1 MEFKKKTLETQI
13 IEIFQKIS
21 PAITRL
27 IQSETDN
34 ANIVINL
41 GKTKSKN
48 KNEININPS
57 ILVNAVSDSELEFKE
72 LIIGTVVHEAIHSM
86 EEYNFNVDEDLTK
99 YKDDTEGLT
108 NIDEVLEV
116 LAGPFGKYIFEI
128 LVHSYDEFQFVKNF
142 NGLRSILEDIYKES
156 SINIKNLKPFNKFLT
171 LLFHNIT
178 GYVELDIEKYPKNI
192 KEPLKETLRVLD
204 NFSYDKNLIEDTID
218 ITIEITDICRRYNLL
233 PDVDNQTLG
242 ERRESIENFEDSVID
257 DLNKVLIPSST
268 NITSG
273 NTLEKFLGKKG
284 ADSEDEKLNFM
295 DDHVSK
301 VGTSSTV
308 YLPNGK
314 VSKLLST
321 NLPKSFKNLYT
332 NGLNTYNSLLE
343 EWDLP
348 VFKVTNKIK
357 PYFIHNKKRL
367 RISGYDQGDL
377 SPHVPLM
384 LASGRYERMFE
395 QKQRLSN
402 KSYAVSLLIDGSG
415 SMLEKDKGD
424 FYPWSLSAALI
435 GASYLAQIC
444 HELDIDFE
452 VAIFNRSFAADEL
465 ENEELYLKRK
475 MAVSSMLNT
484 NYGSNAE
491 YYFNT
496 TNHYF
501 IKKFDDS
508 WKENYE
514 KFIGLIE
521 FSRNLRE
528 SLDKIESNLDHPP
541 ASMFERGTNVD
552 ERNIMFS
559 TKRLLEKGSKTKLLA
574 VLSDGMTRGSLEDLK
589 SSINYASKVGIDVIG
604 IGIGERGTWKE
615 YINKTQIN
623 EPEELIHSIVNITNC
638 LLYTSPSPRDSR
650 VSRMPSSA

>member
-48 KNEININPS
+48 KTEININPS

-178 GYVELDIEKYPKNI
+178 RYVELDVEKYPKNI

-604 IGIGERGTWKE
+604 IGIGERGTGKE

-623 EPEELIHSIVNITNC
+623 EPEELIHSIVNITKDILIKNIEES
-638 LLYTSPSPRDSR
+638 TG
-650 VSRMPSSA
+650 VA

>member
-34 ANIVINL
+34 PNIVINL

-86 EEYNFNVDEDLTK
+86 EEYNFDVDEDLTK

-623 EPEELIHSIVNITNC
+623 EPEELIHSIVNITKDILIKNIEES
-638 LLYTSPSPRDSR
+638 TG
-650 VSRMPSSA
+650 VA

>member
-27 IQSETDN
+27 IQSTMNNDK
-34 ANIVINL
+34 IVLNL

-57 ILVNAVSDSELEFKE
+57 ILVNSVSDSDLEFKE
-72 LIIGTVVHEAIHSM
+72 VVIGTVIHEAIHSM
-86 EEYNFNVDEDLTK
+86 EDYKFDIGKDLSKFQDETD
-99 YKDDTEGLT
+99 GL
-108 NIDEVLEV
+108 NDIDEVLEV
-116 LAGPFGKYIFEI
+116 LSGPFGKYIFEI
-128 LVHSYDEFQFVKNF
+128 LVHSFEEYKFVKDF
-142 NGLRSILEDIYKES
+142 KGLRSILQDIYEES
-156 SINIKNLKPFNKFLT
+156 SINIKNLKPFNKFLI
-171 LLFHNIT
+171 LMFHSIA
-178 GYVELDIEKYPKNI
+178 GYIEIDLQSYPKSI
-192 KEPLKETLRVLD
+192 KESVRETLAILN
-204 NFSYDKNLIEDTID
+204 NFSYDRDLVED
-218 ITIEITDICRRYNLL
+218 TIEITIQIADICRRYNLL
-233 PDVDNQTLG
+233 PDVDSQTLG
-242 ERRESIENFEDSVID
+242 ERRESIEKFEDSVID

-268 NITSG
+268 NITTG

-284 ADSEDEKLNFM
+284 KESDDEKLNFM

-301 VGTSSTV
+301 IGTSTTV

-314 VSKLLST
+314 VSKLVST
-321 NLPKSFKNLYT
+321 NLPRTFNSLYK
-332 NGLNTYNSLLE
+332 NGLATYNSLLE

-384 LASGRYERMFE
+384 LGSGRYERMFE

-415 SMLEKDKGD
+415 SMLEKDKGE

-465 ENEELYLKRK
+465 ENEELYIKRK

-501 IKKFDDS
+501 IKRFDDS
-508 WKENYE
+508 WKANYE

-528 SLDKIESNLDHPP
+528 SLDKLDIKDDHPP

-574 VLSDGMTRGSLEDLK
+574 VLSDGMTRGSLNDLK
-589 SSINYASKVGIDVIG
+589 SSINYATKVGIDVIG

-623 EPEELIHSIVNITNC
+623 EPEELIHSIVNITKDILIKNIEES
-638 LLYTSPSPRDSR
+638 TG
-650 VSRMPSSA
+650 VA

>member
-27 IQSETDN
+27 IQSATNNDK
-34 ANIVINL
+34 IVLNL

-57 ILVNAVSDSELEFKE
+57 ILVNSVSDSDLEFKE
-72 LIIGTVVHEAIHSM
+72 VIIGTVIHEAIHSM
-86 EEYNFNVDEDLTK
+86 EDYKFDIDKDLSKFKDETD
-99 YKDDTEGLT
+99 GLT
-108 NIDEVLEV
+108 DIDEVLEV
-116 LAGPFGKYIFEI
+116 LSGPFGKYIFEI
-128 LVHSYDEFQFVKNF
+128 LVHSYEEVKFVDNF
-142 NGLRSILEDIYKES
+142 KGLKSILEDIYTES
-156 SINIKNLKPFNKFLT
+156 SINIKNLKPFNTFLT
-171 LLFHNIT
+171 LMFHNIA
-178 GYVELDIEKYPKNI
+178 GYIEVDFQTYPKNI
-192 KEPLKETLRVLD
+192 KESIKETLAILS
-204 NFSYDKNLIEDTID
+204 NFSYDRDLIEDTIE
-218 ITIEITDICRRYNLL
+218 ITIQIADICRRYNLL
-233 PDVDNQTLG
+233 PDVDSQTLG
-242 ERRESIENFEDSVID
+242 ERRESIEKFEDSVID

-268 NITSG
+268 NITTG
-273 NTLEKFLGKKG
+273 NTLEKFLGRKG
-284 ADSEDEKLNFM
+284 KESDDEKLNFM

-301 VGTSSTV
+301 IGTSTTV

-314 VSKLLST
+314 VSKLVST
-321 NLPKSFKNLYT
+321 NLPRSFNSLYK
-332 NGLNTYNSLLE
+332 NGLATYNSLLE
-343 EWDLP
+343 DWDLP

-465 ENEELYLKRK
+465 ENEELYIKRK

-501 IKKFDDS
+501 IKRFDDS
-508 WKENYE
+508 WKGNYE

-528 SLDKIESNLDHPP
+528 SLDKLDIKEEHPP

-574 VLSDGMTRGSLEDLK
+574 VLSDGMTRGSLNDLK
-589 SSINYASKVGIDVIG
+589 SSINYATKVGIDVIG

-623 EPEELIHSIVNITNC
+623 EPEELIHSIVNITKDILIKNIEES
-638 LLYTSPSPRDSR
+638 TG
-650 VSRMPSSA
+650 VA

>member
-332 NGLNTYNSLLE
+332 NGLKTYNSLLE

-623 EPEELIHSIVNITNC
+623 EPEELIHSIVNITKDILIKNIEES
-638 LLYTSPSPRDSR
+638 TG
-650 VSRMPSSA
+650 VA

>member
-27 IQSETDN
+27 IQSETHN

-86 EEYNFNVDEDLTK
+86 EEYNFDVDEDLTK

-623 EPEELIHSIVNITNC
+623 EPEELIHSIVNITKDILIKNIEES
-638 LLYTSPSPRDSR
+638 TG
-650 VSRMPSSA
+650 VA

>member
-233 PDVDNQTLG
+233 PDVDSQTLG

-528 SLDKIESNLDHPP
+528 SLDKIESNLNHPP

-623 EPEELIHSIVNITNC
+623 EPEELIHSIVNITKDILIKNIEES
-638 LLYTSPSPRDSR
+638 TG
-650 VSRMPSSA
+650 VA

>member
-34 ANIVINL
+34 PNIVINL

-128 LVHSYDEFQFVKNF
+128 LVHSYDEFKFVKNF

-623 EPEELIHSIVNITNC
+623 EPEELIHSIVNITKDILIKNIEES
-638 LLYTSPSPRDSR
+638 TG
-650 VSRMPSSA
+650 VA

>member
-178 GYVELDIEKYPKNI
+178 GYVELDVERYPKNI
-192 KEPLKETLRVLD
+192 KEPLKETLKVLD

-623 EPEELIHSIVNITNC
+623 EPEELIHSIVNITKDILIKNIEES
-638 LLYTSPSPRDSR
+638 TG
-650 VSRMPSSA
+650 VA

>member
-233 PDVDNQTLG
+233 PDVDSQTLG

-377 SPHVPLM
+377 SPDVPLM

-528 SLDKIESNLDHPP
+528 SLDKLESNFDHPP

-623 EPEELIHSIVNITNC
+623 EPEELIHSIVNITKDILIKNIEES
-638 LLYTSPSPRDSR
+638 TG
-650 VSRMPSSA
+650 VA

>member
-541 ASMFERGTNVD
+541 ASMLERGTNVD

-623 EPEELIHSIVNITNC
+623 EPEELIHSIVNITKDILIKNIEES
-638 LLYTSPSPRDSR
+638 TG
-650 VSRMPSSA
+650 VA

>member
-34 ANIVINL
+34 PNIVINL

-86 EEYNFNVDEDLTK
+86 EEYNFNIDEDLTK

-108 NIDEVLEV
+108 NIDEVLEL

-178 GYVELDIEKYPKNI
+178 GYVELDTEKYPKNI

-257 DLNKVLIPSST
+257 DLNKVLIPSSS

-284 ADSEDEKLNFM
+284 ADSQDEKLNFM

-528 SLDKIESNLDHPP
+528 SLDKIETNMDHPP

-623 EPEELIHSIVNITNC
+623 EPEELIHSIVNITKDILIKNIEES
-638 LLYTSPSPRDSR
+638 TG
-650 VSRMPSSA
+650 VA

>member
-34 ANIVINL
+34 PNIIINL

-242 ERRESIENFEDSVID
+242 ERRESIENFEDSVVD

-623 EPEELIHSIVNITNC
+623 EPEELIHSIVNITKDILIKNIEES
-638 LLYTSPSPRDSR
+638 TG
-650 VSRMPSSA
+650 VA

>member
-27 IQSETDN
+27 IQSATNNDK
-34 ANIVINL
+34 IVLNL

-57 ILVNAVSDSELEFKE
+57 ILVNSVSDSDLEFKE
-72 LIIGTVVHEAIHSM
+72 VIIGTVIHEAIHSM
-86 EEYNFNVDEDLTK
+86 EDYKFDIDKDLSKFKDETD
-99 YKDDTEGLT
+99 GLT
-108 NIDEVLEV
+108 DIDEVLEV
-116 LAGPFGKYIFEI
+116 LSGPFGKYIFEI
-128 LVHSYDEFQFVKNF
+128 LVHSYEEVKFVDNF
-142 NGLRSILEDIYKES
+142 KGLKSILEDIYTES
-156 SINIKNLKPFNKFLT
+156 SINIKNLKPFNTFLT
-171 LLFHNIT
+171 LMFHNIA
-178 GYVELDIEKYPKNI
+178 GYIEVDFQTYPKNI
-192 KEPLKETLRVLD
+192 KESIKETLAILS
-204 NFSYDKNLIEDTID
+204 NFSYDRDLIEDTIE
-218 ITIEITDICRRYNLL
+218 ITIQIADICRRYNLL
-233 PDVDNQTLG
+233 PDVDSQTLG
-242 ERRESIENFEDSVID
+242 ERRESIEKFEDSVID

-268 NITSG
+268 NITTG
-273 NTLEKFLGKKG
+273 NTLEKFLGRKG
-284 ADSEDEKLNFM
+284 KESDDEKLNFM

-301 VGTSSTV
+301 IGTSTTV

-314 VSKLLST
+314 VSKLVST
-321 NLPKSFKNLYT
+321 NLPRSFNSLYK
-332 NGLNTYNSLLE
+332 NGLATYNSLLE
-343 EWDLP
+343 DWDLP

-465 ENEELYLKRK
+465 ENEELYIKRK

-501 IKKFDDS
+501 IKRFDDS
-508 WKENYE
+508 WKGNYE

-528 SLDKIESNLDHPP
+528 SLDKLDIKEEQPP

-574 VLSDGMTRGSLEDLK
+574 VLSDGMTRGSLNDLK
-589 SSINYASKVGIDVIG
+589 SSINYATKVGIDVIG

-623 EPEELIHSIVNITNC
+623 EPEELIHSIVNITKDILIKNIEES
-638 LLYTSPSPRDSR
+638 TG
-650 VSRMPSSA
+650 VA

>member
-34 ANIVINL
+34 PNIVINL

-86 EEYNFNVDEDLTK
+86 EEYNFNIDEDLTK

-108 NIDEVLEV
+108 NIDEVLEL

-178 GYVELDIEKYPKNI
+178 GYVELDTEKYPKNI

-284 ADSEDEKLNFM
+284 ADSQDEKLNFM

-528 SLDKIESNLDHPP
+528 SLDKIETNMDHPP

-623 EPEELIHSIVNITNC
+623 EPEELIHSIVNITKDILIKNIEES
-638 LLYTSPSPRDSR
+638 TG
-650 VSRMPSSA
+650 VA

>member
-435 GASYLAQIC
+435 GANYLAQIC

-623 EPEELIHSIVNITNC
+623 EPEELIHSIVNITKDILIKNIEES
-638 LLYTSPSPRDSR
+638 TG
-650 VSRMPSSA
+650 VA

>member
-435 GASYLAQIC
+435 GGSYLAQIC

-623 EPEELIHSIVNITNC
+623 EPEELIHSIVNITKDILIKNIEES
-638 LLYTSPSPRDSR
+638 TG
-650 VSRMPSSA
+650 VA

>member
-1 MEFKKKTLETQI
+1 
-13 IEIFQKIS
+13 
-21 PAITRL
+21 
-27 IQSETDN
+27 
-34 ANIVINL
+34 
-41 GKTKSKN
+41 
-48 KNEININPS
+48 
-57 ILVNAVSDSELEFKE
+57 
-72 LIIGTVVHEAIHSM
+72 
-86 EEYNFNVDEDLTK
+86 
-99 YKDDTEGLT
+99 
-108 NIDEVLEV
+108 
-116 LAGPFGKYIFEI
+116 
-128 LVHSYDEFQFVKNF
+128 
-142 NGLRSILEDIYKES
+142 
-156 SINIKNLKPFNKFLT
+156 
-171 LLFHNIT
+171 
-178 GYVELDIEKYPKNI
+178 
-192 KEPLKETLRVLD
+192 
-204 NFSYDKNLIEDTID
+204 
-218 ITIEITDICRRYNLL
+218 
-233 PDVDNQTLG
+233 LG

-623 EPEELIHSIVNITNC
+623 EPEELIHSIVNITKDILIKNIEES
-638 LLYTSPSPRDSR
+638 TG
-650 VSRMPSSA
+650 VA

>member
-178 GYVELDIEKYPKNI
+178 GYVELDLEKYPKNI

-623 EPEELIHSIVNITNC
+623 EPEELIHSIVNITKDILIKNIEES
-638 LLYTSPSPRDSR
+638 TG
-650 VSRMPSSA
+650 VA

>member
-233 PDVDNQTLG
+233 PDVDSQTLG

-623 EPEELIHSIVNITNC
+623 EPEELIHSIVNITKDILIKNIEES
-638 LLYTSPSPRDSR
+638 TG
-650 VSRMPSSA
+650 VA

>member
-233 PDVDNQTLG
+233 PDVDSQTLG

-484 NYGSNAE
+484 NYGSIAE

-623 EPEELIHSIVNITNC
+623 EPEELIHSIVNITKDILIKNIEES
-638 LLYTSPSPRDSR
+638 TG
-650 VSRMPSSA
+650 VA

>member
-86 EEYNFNVDEDLTK
+86 EEYNFNVDEDITK

-218 ITIEITDICRRYNLL
+218 ITIEIIDICRRYNLL

-623 EPEELIHSIVNITNC
+623 EPEELIHSIVNITKDILIKNIEES
-638 LLYTSPSPRDSR
+638 TG
-650 VSRMPSSA
+650 VA

>member
-348 VFKVTNKIK
+348 VFKVTNRIK

-623 EPEELIHSIVNITNC
+623 EPEELIHSIVNITKDILIKNIEES
-638 LLYTSPSPRDSR
+638 TG
-650 VSRMPSSA
+650 VA

>member
-501 IKKFDDS
+501 IKKFDAS

-623 EPEELIHSIVNITNC
+623 EPEELIHSIVNITKDILIKNIEES
-638 LLYTSPSPRDSR
+638 TG
-650 VSRMPSSA
+650 VA

>member
-321 NLPKSFKNLYT
+321 NLPKSFKNLFT

-623 EPEELIHSIVNITNC
+623 EPEELIHSIVNITKDILIKNIEES
-638 LLYTSPSPRDSR
+638 TG
-650 VSRMPSSA
+650 VA

>member
-86 EEYNFNVDEDLTK
+86 EEYNFNIDKDLTK

-178 GYVELDIEKYPKNI
+178 GYVELDTEKYPKNI

-589 SSINYASKVGIDVIG
+589 SSINFASKVGIDVIG

-623 EPEELIHSIVNITNC
+623 EPEELIHSIVNITKDILIKNIEES
-638 LLYTSPSPRDSR
+638 TG
-650 VSRMPSSA
+650 VA